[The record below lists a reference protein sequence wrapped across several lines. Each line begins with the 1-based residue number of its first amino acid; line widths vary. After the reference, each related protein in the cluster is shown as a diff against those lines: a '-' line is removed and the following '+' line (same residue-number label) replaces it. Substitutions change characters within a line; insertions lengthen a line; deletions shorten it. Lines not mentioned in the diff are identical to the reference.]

1 MPQSQL
7 AWNVPWNSWR
17 AFQAI
22 CSQLWCSH
30 VRNDGAHSPC
40 LCHHMRAP
48 LIWWADRQLGGRMCP
63 WLAEGCLAN
72 LDIPEGRRWATE
84 IPFLKMNPFVQ
95 KESHRC
101 CFLFFLRLGHLKH
114 LSIKLR
120 FCLFP
125 TWEWGARWKCPCARA
140 LVTCIESSDSSARV
154 LVQVSLIP
162 AHHVTVDRPSH
173 LPFLHFF
180 VWWLSLDASVVGC
193 VTGLQS
199 CFPRGGV
206 MALSTPRCN
215 PPPPP
220 SPLPTAELPRRAGS
234 VDHCR
239 TTSFLSRFA

>member
-1 MPQSQL
+1 MSHCNLHLFITSKGKFHFYFSGHWWFFYELWVRVIFWFLLGFSPSSYMIRLSFIPYRNQLFSLTFVVNISEENIFCSFSFPLSGPGSWMPQSQL

-40 LCHHMRAP
+40 LCHHMRTP

-101 CFLFFLRLGHLKH
+101 CFLFFYFLRLGHLH
-114 LSIKLR
+114 
-120 FCLFP
+120 
-125 TWEWGARWKCPCARA
+125 A
-140 LVTCIESSDSSARV
+140 
-154 LVQVSLIP
+154 
-162 AHHVTVDRPSH
+162 
-173 LPFLHFF
+173 
-180 VWWLSLDASVVGC
+180 
-193 VTGLQS
+193 
-199 CFPRGGV
+199 
-206 MALSTPRCN
+206 
-215 PPPPP
+215 
-220 SPLPTAELPRRAGS
+220 PLN
-234 VDHCR
+234 
-239 TTSFLSRFA
+239 